1 MRSDARRSLFL
12 ALVGGVPRPPARR
25 RQGAGLGAGPAL
37 AGSLAGVMHPAG
49 GPPLV
54 PLCGI
59 SLGPQQLQLQ
69 QLLLLPPPRIESG
82 GVREGAQ
89 SAAMDKR

>member
-1 MRSDARRSLFL
+1 
-12 ALVGGVPRPPARR
+12 
-25 RQGAGLGAGPAL
+25 
-37 AGSLAGVMHPAG
+37 MHPAG

-59 SLGPQQLQLQ
+59 FLGPQQLQLQ
-69 QLLLLPPPRIESG
+69 QLLLPPPPPRIEFG